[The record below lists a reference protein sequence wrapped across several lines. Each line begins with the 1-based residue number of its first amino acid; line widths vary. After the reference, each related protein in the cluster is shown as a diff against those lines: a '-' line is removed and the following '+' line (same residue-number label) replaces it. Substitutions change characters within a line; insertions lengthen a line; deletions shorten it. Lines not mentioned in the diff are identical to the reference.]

1 MADSANKYEVHAAYV
16 TYKAGA
22 GIAYDAAAKNG
33 SAHVGKFLMHSADGE
48 VDLVTNG
55 LELCGKL
62 IKVEPDGFCSVQ
74 DEGYADG
81 PSDGV
86 ITYTNA
92 ANGLVGGTTAGTV
105 KIATAVP
112 AAGAV
117 RGAKAVQSDGA
128 GRVIVKFIA

>member
-1 MADSANKYEVHAAYV
+1 MADVANLYEVHAQYV
-16 TYKAGA
+16 TFKAGA
-22 GIAYDAAAKNG
+22 GIAYSETEKNG
-33 SAHVGKFLMHSADGE
+33 SAHVGKFVMHSADGE

-55 LELCGKL
+55 LEICGKL
-62 IKVEPDGFCSVQ
+62 IKVEPDNFCTVQ

-92 ANGLVGGTTAGTV
+92 ANGLVGGTTAGTA
-105 KIATAVP
+105 KAATAVP

-117 RGAKAVQSDGA
+117 RGAKAVKSDGA

>member
-1 MADSANKYEVHAAYV
+1 MADVANKYEVHAAYV
-16 TYKAGA
+16 TMKAGA
-22 GIAYDAAAKNG
+22 GIAYDATQKNG
-33 SAHVGKFLMHSADGE
+33 SAHVGKFLRQSADGE
-48 VDLVTNG
+48 VDLVTDG
-55 LELCGKL
+55 LEICGKL
-62 IKVEPDGFCSVQ
+62 IKVEPDGFCTMQ

-86 ITYTNA
+86 ITYTNTN
-92 ANGLVGGTTAGTV
+92 NGLVGGTVAGTAKV
-105 KIATAVP
+105 ATVVP